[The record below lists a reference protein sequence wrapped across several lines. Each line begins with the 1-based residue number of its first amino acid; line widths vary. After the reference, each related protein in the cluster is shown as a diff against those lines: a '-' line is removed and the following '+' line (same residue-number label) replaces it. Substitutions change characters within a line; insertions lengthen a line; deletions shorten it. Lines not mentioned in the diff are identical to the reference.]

1 MLTTK
6 DLENALKKNYVD
18 FSEAVKAVLTEKL
31 DNHPVIKSKMDE
43 IEQYDSIS
51 EKCDEMVCKKHDDEK
66 EDEPLDDEDEKEEKD
81 SDDEDSDDDDSD
93 EDSDDDEDDED
104 SKDGL
109 NESLSYEKG
118 RNYLIPLRETR
129 GRRIRLKLV
138 EKETLEGKLEDFDRK
153 YVYLGNTRCLPDDYW
168 IDGMNVPW
176 KNIESIEFIKETGR
190 RIF

>member
-43 IEQYDSIS
+43 IEKYDSIC
-51 EKCDEMVCKKHDDEK
+51 EKCDEMVCKKKHTDDFEEK
-66 EDEPLDDEDEKEEKD
+66 DLDDEDEKEEKD
-81 SDDEDSDDDDSD
+81 SDDEDSDDDDD
-93 EDSDDDEDDED
+93 EEDSEDDLD
-104 SKDGL
+104 
-109 NESLSYEKG
+109 ESLSYDDG
-118 RNYLIPLRETR
+118 LDYLSPLRQTR
-129 GRRIRLKLV
+129 GRVIRLKLK
-138 EKETLEGKLEDFDRK
+138 EKETLEGKLEDFDEK

-168 IDGMNVPW
+168 IDGMSVPW
-176 KNIESIEFIKETGR
+176 KNIKSMEFVKESGR

>member
-18 FSEAVKAVLTEKL
+18 FSEAVKAVLAEKL

-43 IEQYDSIS
+43 IEKYDSIC
-51 EKCDEMVCKKHDDEK
+51 EKCDEMKCEKHDDEK

-81 SDDEDSDDDDSD
+81 SDD
-93 EDSDDDEDDED
+93 DDEDDED
-104 SKDGL
+104 SDDEDL
-109 NESLSYEKG
+109 DESLSYDDG
-118 RNYLIPLRETR
+118 LDYLSPLRETR

-138 EKETLEGKLEDFDRK
+138 EKETLEGKLEDFDEK
-153 YVYLGNTRCLPDDYW
+153 YVYLGKTRCLPDDYW
-168 IDGMNVPW
+168 IDGMSVPW
-176 KNIESIEFIKETGR
+176 KNIKSMEFIKETGR

>member
-31 DNHPVIKSKMDE
+31 DNHPVIKSKMGE
-43 IEQYDSIS
+43 IEKYDSIC
-51 EKCDEMVCKKHDDEK
+51 EKCDEMVCKKNDDEK

-81 SDDEDSDDDDSD
+81 SDDDDDD
-93 EDSDDDEDDED
+93 EDSDDEDLD
-104 SKDGL
+104 
-109 NESLSYEKG
+109 ESLSYDDG
-118 RNYLIPLRETR
+118 LDYLSPLRQTR
-129 GRRIRLKLV
+129 GRRIRLKLK
-138 EKETLEGKLEDFDRK
+138 EKETLEGKLEDFDED
-153 YVYLGNTRCLPDDYW
+153 YVYLGNTRCLPGNYW

-176 KNIESIEFIKETGR
+176 KNIKSMEFIKETGR

>member
-51 EKCDEMVCKKHDDEK
+51 EKCNEMDCKKHDDEDEK
-66 EDEPLDDEDEKEEKD
+66 EDKPLDDEDEKEEKD
-81 SDDEDSDDDDSD
+81 SDDD
-93 EDSDDDEDDED
+93 EDSDDEDSDDED
-104 SKDGL
+104 LDESISYDDGL
-109 NESLSYEKG
+109 DYLS
-118 RNYLIPLRETR
+118 PLRQTR

-138 EKETLEGKLEDFDRK
+138 EKETLEGKLEDFDEK
-153 YVYLGNTRCLPDDYW
+153 YVYLGKTRCLPDDYW
-168 IDGMNVPW
+168 IDGMGVPW
-176 KNIESIEFIKETGR
+176 KNIKSMEFIKETGR

>member
-43 IEQYDSIS
+43 IEKYDSIC

-81 SDDEDSDDDDSD
+81 SDDEDSDDDDDDEDSDDDD
-93 EDSDDDEDDED
+93 EDSDDDEE
-104 SKDGL
+104 
-109 NESLSYEKG
+109 
-118 RNYLIPLRETR
+118 
-129 GRRIRLKLV
+129 
-138 EKETLEGKLEDFDRK
+138 
-153 YVYLGNTRCLPDDYW
+153 
-168 IDGMNVPW
+168 
-176 KNIESIEFIKETGR
+176 
-190 RIF
+190 

>member
-51 EKCDEMVCKKHDDEK
+51 EKCDEMVCKKKHTDDFKEK

-81 SDDEDSDDDDSD
+81 SDDDDDD
-93 EDSDDDEDDED
+93 EDSDDDLD
-104 SKDGL
+104 
-109 NESLSYEKG
+109 ESLSYEKG

-138 EKETLEGKLEDFDRK
+138 EKETLEGKLEDLDRK

-176 KNIESIEFIKETGR
+176 KNIESIEFIKETGI

>member
-43 IEQYDSIS
+43 IEKFDSIC

-81 SDDEDSDDDDSD
+81 SDKDDDDD
-93 EDSDDDEDDED
+93 DDDDDEDLD
-104 SKDGL
+104 
-109 NESLSYEKG
+109 ESLSYDDG
-118 RNYLIPLRETR
+118 LDYLSPLRETR
-129 GRRIRLKLV
+129 GRRLRLKLK
-138 EKETLEGKLEDFDRK
+138 EKETLEGKLEDFDED
-153 YVYLGNTRCLPDDYW
+153 YVYLGNTRCLPGNYW

-176 KNIESIEFIKETGR
+176 KNIKSMEFIKETGR

>member
-18 FSEAVKAVLTEKL
+18 FSEAVKAVLAEKL

-43 IEQYDSIS
+43 IEKYDSIC
-51 EKCDEMVCKKHDDEK
+51 EKCDEMKCEKHDDEDEK

-81 SDDEDSDDDDSD
+81 SDDEDSDDDDD
-93 EDSDDDEDDED
+93 DDDDDEDLD
-104 SKDGL
+104 
-109 NESLSYEKG
+109 ESLSYDKG
-118 RNYLIPLRETR
+118 RNYLIPLRETK

-138 EKETLEGKLEDFDRK
+138 NKETYTGKLVDFDK
-153 YVYLGNTRCLPDDYW
+153 DGVQLGWTWVEPDEYR
-168 IDGMNVPW
+168 IEGTLTPW
-176 KNIESIEFIKETGR
+176 KCIESIEFVKETGR

>member
-43 IEQYDSIS
+43 IEKFDSIC
-51 EKCDEMVCKKHDDEK
+51 EKCDEMVCKKKHTDDFEEK

-81 SDDEDSDDDDSD
+81 L
-93 EDSDDDEDDED
+93 DDEDDED
-104 SKDGL
+104 SDDEDL
-109 NESLSYEKG
+109 DESLSYDDG
-118 RNYLIPLRETR
+118 LDYLSPLRETR
-129 GRRIRLKLV
+129 GRQLRLKLK
-138 EKETLEGKLEDFDRK
+138 EKETLEGKLEDFDED
-153 YVYLGNTRCLPDDYW
+153 YVYLGNTRCLPGNYW
-168 IDGMNVPW
+168 IDGINVPW
-176 KNIESIEFIKETGR
+176 KNIKSMEFIKETGR

>member
-43 IEQYDSIS
+43 IEQYDSIT

-81 SDDEDSDDDDSD
+81 SDDEDSDDDD
-93 EDSDDDEDDED
+93 EDD
-104 SKDGL
+104 KDDL
-109 NESLSYEKG
+109 DESFTYEKG
-118 RNYLIPLRETR
+118 QRYLIPLRETK
-129 GRRIRLKLV
+129 GRVIRLKLV
-138 EKETLEGKLEDFDRK
+138 EKETYTGKLVDFDRDGVQLGWTWVEPGK
-153 YVYLGNTRCLPDDYW
+153 YRIEGTLT
-168 IDGMNVPW
+168 PW
-176 KNIESIEFIKETGR
+176 KNIESIEFVKETGR

>member
-6 DLENALKKNYVD
+6 DLENTLKKNYVD

-43 IEQYDSIS
+43 IEKYDSIC
-51 EKCDEMVCKKHDDEK
+51 EKCDEMVCKKKHTDDFEEK

-81 SDDEDSDDDDSD
+81 SDDDEDSDDDDD
-93 EDSDDDEDDED
+93 EDLD
-104 SKDGL
+104 
-109 NESLSYEKG
+109 ESLSYDDGLDYLSPLRQTKG
-118 RNYLIPLRETR
+118 RV
-129 GRRIRLKLV
+129 IRLKLK
-138 EKETLEGKLEDFDRK
+138 EKETLEGKLEDFDED
-153 YVYLGNTRCLPDDYW
+153 YVYLGKTRCLPDDYW

-176 KNIESIEFIKETGR
+176 KNIKSMEFIKETGR

>member
-43 IEQYDSIS
+43 IEKFDSIC
-51 EKCDEMVCKKHDDEK
+51 EKCDEMVCKKKHTDDFEEK

-81 SDDEDSDDDDSD
+81 SDDSDDDD
-93 EDSDDDEDDED
+93 DDEDLD
-104 SKDGL
+104 
-109 NESLSYEKG
+109 ESLTYEKG
-118 RNYLIPLRETR
+118 KRYLIPLRETE
-129 GRRIRLKLV
+129 GKVIRLKLV
-138 EKETLEGKLEDFDRK
+138 EKETYTGKLVDFDRDGVQLGWTWVEPGK
-153 YVYLGNTRCLPDDYW
+153 YSIEGT
-168 IDGMNVPW
+168 ITPW
-176 KNIESIEFIKETGR
+176 KNIESIEFVKETGR

>member
-66 EDEPLDDEDEKEEKD
+66 EDEPLDDKDEKEEKD
-81 SDDEDSDDDDSD
+81 SDDDEYSEDD
-93 EDSDDDEDDED
+93 DDDEDSED
-104 SKDGL
+104 SLD
-109 NESLSYEKG
+109 ESLSYEKG
-118 RNYLIPLRETR
+118 SRYLIPLRETR

-138 EKETLEGKLEDFDRK
+138 EKETLEGKLEDFDRQ
-153 YVYLGNTRCLPDDYW
+153 YVYLGNTKCLPDNYW
-168 IDGMNVPW
+168 IDGMSVPW

>member
-18 FSEAVKAVLTEKL
+18 FSDAVKAVLTEKL

-43 IEQYDSIS
+43 IEKFDSIC

-81 SDDEDSDDDDSD
+81 SDDEDDD
-93 EDSDDDEDDED
+93 DDDEDDED
-104 SKDGL
+104 LD
-109 NESLSYEKG
+109 ESLSYDDG
-118 RNYLIPLRETR
+118 LDYLSPLRETR
-129 GRRIRLKLV
+129 GRRLRLKLK
-138 EKETLEGKLEDFDRK
+138 EKETLEGKLEDFDED
-153 YVYLGNTRCLPDDYW
+153 YVYLGNTRCLPGNYW

-176 KNIESIEFIKETGR
+176 KNIKSMEFIKETGR

>member
-43 IEQYDSIS
+43 IEQYDSIT
-51 EKCDEMVCKKHDDEK
+51 EKCDEMVCKKHDDDEDEK

-81 SDDEDSDDDDSD
+81 SDDDDD
-93 EDSDDDEDDED
+93 EDSDDEEDED
-104 SKDGL
+104 SEDDL
-109 NESLSYEKG
+109 DESFTYEKG
-118 RNYLIPLRETR
+118 QRYLIPLRETK
-129 GRRIRLKLV
+129 GRVIRLKLV
-138 EKETLEGKLEDFDRK
+138 EKETYTGKLVDFDRDGVQLGWTWVEPGK
-153 YVYLGNTRCLPDDYW
+153 YRIEGTLT
-168 IDGMNVPW
+168 PW
-176 KNIESIEFIKETGR
+176 KNIESIEFVKETGR

>member
-43 IEQYDSIS
+43 IEKYDSIC
-51 EKCDEMVCKKHDDEK
+51 EKCDEMVCKKQDDEK

-81 SDDEDSDDDDSD
+81 SDDDD
-93 EDSDDDEDDED
+93 DDDEDDLD
-104 SKDGL
+104 
-109 NESLSYEKG
+109 ESLSYDEGK
-118 RNYLIPLRETR
+118 RYLIPLRETE
-129 GRRIRLKLV
+129 GKVIRLKLV
-138 EKETLEGKLEDFDRK
+138 EKETYTGKLVDFDRDGVQLGWTWVEPGK
-153 YVYLGNTRCLPDDYW
+153 YRIEGTLT
-168 IDGMNVPW
+168 PW
-176 KNIESIEFIKETGR
+176 KNIESIEFVKETGR

>member
-18 FSEAVKAVLTEKL
+18 FSEAVKAVLAEKL

-43 IEQYDSIS
+43 IEKYDSIC
-51 EKCDEMVCKKHDDEK
+51 EKCDEMKCEKHDDEDEK

-81 SDDEDSDDDDSD
+81 SEEEDSDDDDD
-93 EDSDDDEDDED
+93 EDDDDEDLD
-104 SKDGL
+104 
-109 NESLSYEKG
+109 ESLSYDKG
-118 RNYLIPLRETR
+118 RNYLIPLRETK

-138 EKETLEGKLEDFDRK
+138 NKETYTGKLVDFDK
-153 YVYLGNTRCLPDDYW
+153 DGVQLGWTWVEPDEYR
-168 IDGMNVPW
+168 IEGTLTPW
-176 KNIESIEFIKETGR
+176 KCIESIEFVKETGR